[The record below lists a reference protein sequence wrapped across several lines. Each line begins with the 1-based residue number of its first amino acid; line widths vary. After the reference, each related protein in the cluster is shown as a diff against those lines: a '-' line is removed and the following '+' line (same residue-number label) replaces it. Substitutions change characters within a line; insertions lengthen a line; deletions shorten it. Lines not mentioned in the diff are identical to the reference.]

1 MLTRAGGPAARGRA
15 RGEGTAGGGR
25 VTEGKGRSWVGGGK
39 GAHSRRGRENKE
51 REAGGAPLEG
61 EEGRGVR
68 GLRGEE
74 VGGVGSK
81 RGQDCS
87 DSAPS
92 CLESRPHTEGQ
103 GHWQAPAHR
112 SYGQPYVLFL
122 PPLRHKLSSSATFTP
137 RYQN

>member
-51 REAGGAPLEG
+51 REAGGTPLEGEEGQG

-68 GLRGEE
+68 GLGGEEGKARGGGE

-103 GHWQAPAHR
+103 GHWSGR
-112 SYGQPYVLFL
+112 SPTGTQVMWAALRSL
-122 PPLRHKLSSSATFTP
+122 PPSS
-137 RYQN
+137 